1 MSSWSSPNSIT
12 TYYEERKEYYVF
24 VRITN
29 NIKLMYVTVRYVCDS
44 SAECDITA
52 ECLGLH
58 IVTI

>member
-44 SAECDITA
+44 SAELQQNVWDYT
-52 ECLGLH
+52 L
-58 IVTI
+58 